1 MEWLETVQREQQK
14 KYTMGIDIGTGG
26 VRVGLFTMTGEA
38 VAFSTSEVR
47 SYLPGPGM
55 TEQEPQDW
63 WNALVKSTHEALRK
77 SGIAA
82 EEICG
87 AGISSTVS
95 TLLMLDRDME
105 VIRPALMWCDVRA
118 TEQAELIAATGDP
131 VLKYNGYGKVSAEW
145 GLPKMLWLKE
155 NEPGNWARA
164 SRICECLDY
173 MNYRLTGCLVS
184 SINPITMRWHYDG
197 RNGGWDAGFLKR
209 IGLEDVKDKFPSTIM
224 ELGKPIG
231 KGLTHEAA
239 LALGLYEGMP
249 VGAGGCDALLA
260 SIGLGITRPG
270 RVAQTTGTSN
280 LQFTLLEKE
289 VHDPGLYG
297 AFPDITIPGYYGLEG
312 GQTASGGVIKWFLK
326 NGFADSCKQQAE
338 AEGCSVLDILNRE
351 AEGIPIGSEGLIML
365 EYLQGNR
372 TPWVDSDVRGLL
384 YGLSLKHTPAH
395 IYRAILEAT
404 CYGTA
409 LILNVYKK
417 YVDLQEICLSGGLT
431 KSSLYLRILAD
442 VTGLTLHI
450 PRETEASCLGA
461 AIVGAVAGGAYADLH
476 AASNSMV
483 QYQDT
488 ISPDAENHRNYQFY
502 LKKYEEA
509 YLLMKDWMH
518 EVTAYALK

>member
-1 MEWLETVQREQQK
+1 MMKLDEQHGKRK
-14 KYTMGIDIGTGG
+14 KYAMGIDIGTGG
-26 VRVGLFTMTGEA
+26 VRVGVFTLAGEA
-38 VAFSTSEVR
+38 VVFSTRDVR

-55 TEQEPQDW
+55 TEQDPLDW
-63 WNALVKSTHEALRK
+63 WEALVEATREALEK
-77 SGIAA
+77 SKIAA

-95 TLLMLDRDME
+95 TLLLLGKDME
-105 VIRPALMWCDVRA
+105 ILRPALMWCDVRA
-118 TEQAELIAATGDP
+118 TEEAEYIASTGDP
-131 VLKYNGYGKVSAEW
+131 ALKYNGHGNISAEW
-145 GLPKMLWLKE
+145 GLPKMLWIKQ
-155 NEPGNWARA
+155 NEPDNWAKTF
-164 SRICECLDY
+164 RICECLDY

-184 SINPITMRWHYDG
+184 SVNPITMRWHYDG
-197 RNGGWDAGFLKR
+197 RSGGWETGFLKK
-209 IGLEDVKDKFPSTIM
+209 IGLEDAGDKFPEEILV
-224 ELGKPIG
+224 LGKPIG
-231 KGLTHEAA
+231 KGLTREAA
-239 LALGLYEGMP
+239 RALGLYEGMP

-312 GQTASGGVIKWFLK
+312 GQTSSGGVIKWFLQ
-326 NGFADSCKQQAE
+326 NGFADSCKKQAE
-338 AEGCSVLDILNRE
+338 EEGCSVLDILNRE
-351 AEGIPIGSEGLIML
+351 AEEIPIGSEGLVML

-395 IYRAILEAT
+395 VYRAILEAT

-409 LILNVYKK
+409 LILNVIKK
-417 YVDLQEICLSGGLT
+417 YVGIEEICLSGGLT

-450 PRETEASCLGA
+450 PRETEASCFGA
-461 AIVGAVAGGAYADLH
+461 AILGAVAGGAYENIH
-476 AASNSMV
+476 AASQSMV
-483 QYQDT
+483 QYQYT
-488 ISPDAENHRNYQFY
+488 ISPDAENHRRYQFF

-509 YLLMKDWMH
+509 YVLMKDWMH
-518 EVTAYALK
+518 EVSSYALK

>member
-1 MEWLETVQREQQK
+1 MTMEKDKRHHK

-26 VRVGLFTMTGEA
+26 VRVGIFTLAGEA
-38 VAFSTSEVR
+38 VVFSTADVR
-47 SYLPGPGM
+47 SAIPGPGM
-55 TEQEPQDW
+55 TEQEPLDW
-63 WNALVKSTHEALRK
+63 WKALVESTHKALEK

-87 AGISSTVS
+87 VGISSTVS
-95 TLLMLDRDME
+95 TLLLLGKDME
-105 VIRPALMWCDVRA
+105 VLRPALMWCDVRA
-118 TEQAELIAATGDP
+118 TKQAERIAATGDP
-131 VLKYNGYGKVSAEW
+131 ALKYNGHGNVSAEW

-155 NEPGNWARA
+155 NEPDNWEKAA
-164 SRICECLDY
+164 WICECLDY

-184 SINPITMRWHYDG
+184 SINPISMRWHYDSHK
-197 RNGGWDAGFLKR
+197 GGWEAGFLKK
-209 IGLEDVKDKFPSTIM
+209 IGLEDVRDKFPKEIL
-224 ELGKPIG
+224 ELGRPIG
-231 KGLTHEAA
+231 KGLTPDAA
-239 LALGLYEGMP
+239 RELGLYEGMP

-270 RVAQTTGTSN
+270 KVAQTTGTSN

-312 GQTASGGVIKWFLK
+312 GQTSSGGVIKWFLEK
-326 NGFADSCKQQAE
+326 GFADSYKKQAE
-338 AEGCSVLDILNRE
+338 AEGCSVLDLLNRE
-351 AEGIPIGSEGLIML
+351 AEKLPIGSEGLLML

-384 YGLSLKHTPAH
+384 YGLSLGHTPAH

-417 YVDLQEICLSGGLT
+417 YVDLEEICLSGGLT
-431 KSSLYLRILAD
+431 RSNLYLRILAD

-450 PRETEASCLGA
+450 PRETEASCFGA
-461 AIVGAVAGGAYADLH
+461 AILGAVAGGAYGDIH
-476 AASNSMV
+476 TASQSMV
-483 QYQDT
+483 QYQST
-488 ISPDAENHRNYQFY
+488 ISPDAENHRRYQFY

-509 YLLMKDWMH
+509 YVLMKDWMH
-518 EVTAYALK
+518 EVSSYSLK